1 MSEETGV
8 SGTAGRRKG
17 MGIEQAVKG
26 VGKEQAAKKQAV
38 KAEGEEQAAKK
49 QVVKGKGMEEAGNRA
64 GRERNRRGYDRSRE
78 SGRDRKGI
86 CALAVQNSRSGQQG
100 PVKETGAGLDGAGDL
115 QDGQRG
121 RAGR

>member
-8 SGTAGRRKG
+8 SGMAGRRKG

-64 GRERNRRGYDRSRE
+64 GRERKRSESWRLKIFRLLLLLTVRE
-78 SGRDRKGI
+78 MIFIK
-86 CALAVQNSRSGQQG
+86 SRQI
-100 PVKETGAGLDGAGDL
+100 
-115 QDGQRG
+115 
-121 RAGR
+121 

>member
-86 CALAVQNSRSGQQG
+86 CALAV
-100 PVKETGAGLDGAGDL
+100 
-115 QDGQRG
+115 
-121 RAGR
+121 

>member
-8 SGTAGRRKG
+8 SGMAGRRKG

-26 VGKEQAAKKQAV
+26 VGK
-38 KAEGEEQAAKK
+38 EQAAKK

-78 SGRDRKGI
+78 SDRDRKSI
-86 CALAVQNSRSGQQG
+86 CALV
-100 PVKETGAGLDGAGDL
+100 V
-115 QDGQRG
+115 
-121 RAGR
+121 